1 MGGEPTTTVVIG
13 GLAFAGVDTP
23 ESFTNPSGKLVT
35 VDITARKIV
44 AECDLG
50 GQPDSVAKAP
60 DGSFLAVAIEN
71 ERDEE
76 VNDGDL
82 PQMSDRA

>member
-1 MGGEPTTTVVIG
+1 V
-13 GLAFAGVDTP
+13 
-23 ESFTNPSGKLVT
+23 
-35 VDITARKIV
+35 V

-50 GQPDSVAKAP
+50 GQPDSVARAK

-82 PQMSDRA
+82 PQMPGGLCGQAAGQGWRRGLRRDAEDRR